1 MNEGALG
8 MDEKDIRLPDLLHQ
22 AAVECA
28 AQIVTGGKSQAFILP
43 IMPQVQ
49 GHREVLRQSFTFY

>member
-8 MDEKDIRLPDLLHQ
+8 MDEKHIRLPDLLHQ
-22 AAVECA
+22 AAVKRA

-43 IMPQVQ
+43 VMPQVQ
-49 GHREVLRQSFTFY
+49 GHGEVLGENFTFY